1 MIAKIGRGSDGAG
14 LARYLFGP
22 GRADEHTAQRVIAAG
37 DTVDVEVGTTLSAG
51 EVRDLGAQLDAMKAL
66 FGTEVKGGHIWHLSL
81 SNPAGDRAL
90 SDTEWAGVV
99 TDAMG
104 RLGFT
109 SAASGKADC
118 AWVAVRHG
126 RSAGG
131 HDHVHVAVSLVRDDG
146 TKASTWMER
155 VRMSELCADS
165 EARLGLTVVDGRHR
179 GGLPGASRA
188 ETEAAARR
196 GRPEPER
203 QSLARLVRGAAVAS
217 AGEAE
222 FVRRLRGAGV
232 IVRPRYQEGGT
243 TEVVG
248 YSVALRPVEGGK
260 PVWFGGGR
268 LARDLALPALRAGW
282 PGSAEPAD
290 EALGEWG
297 GHRGADGQGR
307 ESQVLVE
314 AGWANAAGRID
325 LAVGRLGGVPA
336 GERAR
341 WAAVAR
347 ETAGVFG
354 AWSARVEAAAPGVL
368 ARAASTLGW
377 SAQEREL
384 SGSRPWREPAAQ
396 DFRGVA
402 QVAAQS
408 AIGPGSAMGWVMLM
422 RSMMATVEQI
432 RQAHQARGEA
442 LQAARLAELVTGEL
456 RQLEASLQRQAALVG
471 AREVEDQA
479 QRERASGPLT
489 IGDLLDAS
497 FPPLPLTGAG
507 EAAPEEPVPWYWD
520 EPGPGRDLGLD

>member
-14 LARYLFGP
+14 LARYLFGA
-22 GRADEHTAQRVIAAG
+22 GRADEHSAQRVIAAG

-51 EVRDLGAQLDAMKAL
+51 EVRDLGAQLDAMAAL

-81 SNPAGDRAL
+81 SNPAGDREL
-90 SDTEWAGVV
+90 SDAEWAEVV

-126 RSAGG
+126 RSTGG

-165 EARLGLTVVDGRHR
+165 ETRLGLTVVDGRQR

-188 ETEAAARR
+188 EVEAATRR

-217 AGEAE
+217 GGEAE

-248 YSVALRPVEGGK
+248 YSVALRPVEGDK

-268 LARDLALPALRAGW
+268 LARDLALPTLRAGW
-282 PGSAEPAD
+282 PGSAEPAE
-290 EALGEWG
+290 EALEEWG

-307 ESQVLVE
+307 EAQVLVE
-314 AGWANAAGRID
+314 AGWANAAGRVD
-325 LAVGRLGGVPA
+325 LAVGALGAVPA

-354 AWSARVEAAAPGVL
+354 AWSARVEAAAPGAL
-368 ARAASTLGW
+368 ARAADGLGW

-384 SGSRPWREPAAQ
+384 TAARWREPAAR

-402 QVAAQS
+402 SVVAQS
-408 AIGPGSAMGWVMLM
+408 AIGASSAMGWVLLM
-422 RSMMATVEQI
+422 RSMVRTVEEI
-432 RQAHQARGEA
+432 RQAHLARGEA
-442 LQAARLAELVTGEL
+442 LQAARLAQLVTVEL
-456 RQLEASLQRQAALVG
+456 RQLEASLQREAALVG
-471 AREVEDQA
+471 ARQAEDQA

-489 IGDLLDAS
+489 IGELLDAS
-497 FPPLPLTGAG
+497 FPPLPLTQAG
-507 EAAPEEPVPWYWD
+507 EVDPEEPVPWYWD
-520 EPGPGRDLGLD
+520 EPGPERDLGRD